1 MRICKRPWRMEGP
14 VNYPNEPESN
24 PTVAH
29 EETDA
34 DTHAIT
40 QFGIALALVLVLS
53 QLGLWW
59 LFNSFTRR
67 ESKLSPPVSALVR
80 AQAPT
85 EPPEPRLQANPQ
97 ADMRTMRERE
107 ETVLNHYGW
116 VDPNRGVVRIP
127 IDRALDLVA
136 ERGLPQFKATEAGA
150 GGVKSAKVAAT
161 RPETRK

>member
-1 MRICKRPWRMEGP
+1 M
-14 VNYPNEPESN
+14 NYPTERESN

-34 DTHAIT
+34 DARAIT
-40 QFGIALALVLVLS
+40 RFGIALVLILVLS
-53 QLGLWW
+53 QLALWW

-136 ERGLPQFKATEAGA
+136 ERGLPQFKATEPGA
-150 GGVKSAKVAAT
+150 VGAKSAKVAAT
-161 RPETRK
+161 RPGTRK